1 MERLQWRLRGGW
13 WGIRDHERCAV
24 TAPKHQNIIK
34 TLKIM
39 VPFAMY
45 CLSYSINVQYNE
57 AHYFQKPL
65 SAILFVGDCTVCTG
79 TQYDYLSTSGNCRK

>member
-1 MERLQWRLRGGW
+1 
-13 WGIRDHERCAV
+13 
-24 TAPKHQNIIK
+24 
-34 TLKIM
+34 M